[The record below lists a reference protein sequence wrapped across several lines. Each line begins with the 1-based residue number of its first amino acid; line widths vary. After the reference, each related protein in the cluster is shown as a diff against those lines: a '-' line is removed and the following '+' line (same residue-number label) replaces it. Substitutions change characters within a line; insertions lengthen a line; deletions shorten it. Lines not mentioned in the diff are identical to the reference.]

1 MQNSCILPCHAAC
14 TIAVHLR
21 GAFYNKHS
29 IPSSSQ
35 RVIFASDTANIH
47 LSLNAGMLAC
57 THIDRWT
64 DNIFLL
70 LQPFISE
77 RGTCASSVP
86 CFNIFTSAT
95 SFHVHPGFT
104 CMCLSSCP
112 GFDSKRSRAMS
123 DGGPFRRHQCM
134 HHHFGQSIRQITL
147 EQLCFLSHI
156 CFICFPDGMQ
166 PDQTAYTFRQSSAC
180 STSAATFILERTTEV
195 TCRVCRRPAKDVQ
208 S

>member
-57 THIDRWT
+57 TYIHRWT
-64 DNIFLL
+64 DNILLL

-77 RGTCASSVP
+77 RGSCASSVP
-86 CFNIFTSAT
+86 CFNFSPLQLLFMSIQASPVCVFHLALALTVSAVGPCQMV
-95 SFHVHPGFT
+95 VHSEDINACTTFLGNQSGKPHW
-104 CMCLSSCP
+104 SSCA
-112 GFDSKRSRAMS
+112 FSRTS
-123 DGGPFRRHQCM
+123 V
-134 HHHFGQSIRQITL
+134 SYV
-147 EQLCFLSHI
+147 FL
-156 CFICFPDGMQ
+156 M
-166 PDQTAYTFRQSSAC
+166 AC
-180 STSAATFILERTTEV
+180 SLIRLPTPLGKALLVPHQLLPFILERTTEV